1 MERISIQDLSA
12 ILVDKCGLKKKE
24 AERFASVAFEVV
36 KDGLKEDRQVKIKGL
51 GTFKFVNIESRESI
65 NVNTGERVVIEG
77 HSKISFTPDS
87 TMKELVNKP
96 FSQFDTVVLNE
107 GVYFDD
113 MGQTETDEETTDVES
128 VTSVEKQSVSEP
140 ELDQIQEKVSV
151 LEKVEEVVEE
161 GNQEEVQEDVPEE
174 KHKETEAKTE
184 TITDDVIEEEDEEMS
199 KKYKNVFWTVATI
212 ACVASFFIGY
222 YLGRTTSS
230 QADII
235 ESVDE
240 PVVQVNDSLKSD
252 TLKQDTL
259 TVEKDTTRATV
270 EPVLKSESEPETKA
284 EPASKTSEDVDYD
297 KYSQIDARV
306 RTGAYRIVGTAQEIK
321 VNAGETTER
330 ISSRFLGPGMKCYI
344 EAYNG
349 LKPGDELK
357 EGQVLKIPKL
367 ELKKK
372 IKKNKNQE

>member
-51 GTFKFVNIESRESI
+51 GTFKVVNIESRESI

-199 KKYKNVFWTVATI
+199 KKYKNVFWTVAI
-212 ACVASFFIGY
+212 VFHRILFGKNNFF
-222 YLGRTTSS
+222 SS
-230 QADII
+230 
-235 ESVDE
+235 
-240 PVVQVNDSLKSD
+240 
-252 TLKQDTL
+252 
-259 TVEKDTTRATV
+259 
-270 EPVLKSESEPETKA
+270 
-284 EPASKTSEDVDYD
+284 
-297 KYSQIDARV
+297 
-306 RTGAYRIVGTAQEIK
+306 
-321 VNAGETTER
+321 
-330 ISSRFLGPGMKCYI
+330 
-344 EAYNG
+344 
-349 LKPGDELK
+349 
-357 EGQVLKIPKL
+357 
-367 ELKKK
+367 
-372 IKKNKNQE
+372 

>member
-1 MERISIQDLSA
+1 M
-12 ILVDKCGLKKKE
+12 KKKE

-51 GTFKFVNIESRESI
+51 GTFKVVNIESRESI

-270 EPVLKSESEPETKA
+270 EPVLESESEPETKA